1 MSSAD
6 KPTFDRTWTFVS
18 AVDGLPITAYGWNTP
33 SPKAVV
39 VISHGAAEHAL
50 RYVRFARALN
60 AAGFAVLAPDQ
71 RGHGASAGPRGLG
84 DFGAGGWDGLVA
96 DIGQLI
102 ADTRKEHRSLPIV
115 LFGHSM
121 GAAACRHFAPLGSDT
136 IDALILSGTGVR
148 TPPKEGDPRPNWN
161 ASFEPG
167 RTGYEWLS
175 RDDAEVD
182 KYVADPLCG
191 FDKQTVKMGAT
202 LINHAVLADPAQHR
216 KIRPDLPVLFV
227 AGDADPINR
236 KLEGLNT
243 LERWWRDA
251 GVRQIDKLYYRDG
264 RHEMLNETNRDEVT
278 RDIAAWIHTTVGA

>member
-6 KPTFDRTWTFVS
+6 KTWAFVS
-18 AVDGLPITAYGWNTP
+18 AVDGLPITVYGWSVP
-33 SPKAVV
+33 QPKAVV

-60 AAGFAVLAPDQ
+60 TAGFSVWAPDQ
-71 RGHGASAGPRGLG
+71 RGHGASAGPQGLG
-84 DFGAGGWDGLVA
+84 DFGPGGWDGLVA

-102 ADTRKEHRSLPIV
+102 GDARKAHGAVPIV

-121 GAAACRHFAPLGSDT
+121 GAAACRHFAPIGSDT

-148 TPPKEGDPRPNWN
+148 APLKEGEQRPNPN
-161 ASFEPG
+161 AAFEPG

-175 RDDAEVD
+175 RDEAEVD

-202 LINHAVLADPAQHR
+202 LINHTVLADPEQHR
-216 KIRPDLPVLFV
+216 KIRGDLPVLLV

-251 GVRQIDKLYYRDG
+251 GVRQIEKLYYRGG
-264 RHEMLNETNRDEVT
+264 RHEMLNETNRDQVT
-278 RDIAAWIHTTVGA
+278 ADIVAWIHNTLGS

>member
-1 MSSAD
+1 MD
-6 KPTFDRTWTFVS
+6 NPDRTWTFTS
-18 AVDGLPITAYGWNTP
+18 AVDGLPITVYGWTVP

-50 RYVRFARALN
+50 RYARFARALN
-60 AAGFAVLAPDQ
+60 AAGFSVWAPDQ
-71 RGHGASAGPRGLG
+71 RGHGASAGAQGLG
-84 DFGAGGWDGLVA
+84 DFGPGGWDALIA
-96 DIGQLI
+96 DIGQLVGL
-102 ADTRKEHRSLPIV
+102 ARKEHAAPVV

-121 GAAACRHFAPLGSDT
+121 GAAACRQFAPLGSDT

-148 TPPKEGDPRPNWN
+148 TPPKAGDPPPNWN
-161 ASFEPG
+161 AAFEPG

-175 RDDAEVD
+175 RDAAEVD

-191 FDKQTVKMGAT
+191 FDKQKVKVGAT
-202 LINHAVLADPAQHR
+202 LINHAVLADPEQHR
-216 KIRPDLPVLFV
+216 KIRSDLPVLLV

-236 KLEGLNT
+236 NLEGLNT
-243 LERWWRDA
+243 LESWWRDA

-278 RDIAAWIHTTVGA
+278 RDIVAWINKTIGASTR

>member
-1 MSSAD
+1 MHNLH
-6 KPTFDRTWTFVS
+6 RTWTCAS
-18 AVDGLPITAYGWNTP
+18 AIDALPITVQSWSVP

-50 RYVRFARALN
+50 RYARFARALN
-60 AAGFAVLAPDQ
+60 AAGHTVWAPDQ
-71 RGHGASAGPRGLG
+71 RGHGASAGPQGLG
-84 DFGAGGWDGLVA
+84 DFGPGGWDGLIA
-96 DIGQLI
+96 DIGQLVGL
-102 ADTRKEHRSLPIV
+102 ARKAHDTVPIV

-121 GAAACRHFAPLGSDT
+121 GAAACRQFAPLGSNA

-161 ASFEPG
+161 AAFEPG

-175 RDDAEVD
+175 RDEAEVD

-191 FDKQTVKMGAT
+191 FEKQTVKVGAT
-202 LINHAVLADPAQHR
+202 LINHAALADPEQHR
-216 KIRPDLPVLFV
+216 RIRSDLPVLLV

-243 LERWWRDA
+243 LESWWRDA

-278 RDIAAWIHTTVGA
+278 GDIIAWINKTIGASTR